1 VEPQTDTPV
10 EVANPR
16 AVGRRRVLSG
26 VALVLA
32 CLTILIA
39 TVAVWVHQVAFNTDR
54 FTGLV
59 ANVIDE
65 PDVIAPLSTAVSEQ
79 VVAAL
84 DVQTRIDGRLPDV
97 AKSLAPA
104 ITLAIQDGLASRL
117 QVALARPQFQAL
129 LLKTVSIAHTQVMN
143 LLRANP
149 DAVSVV
155 DGYVT
160 IEVLP
165 LVQAALT
172 ELQSIGL
179 LPDGVQ
185 IPDLSTSEAPS
196 ALVQRLSTALG
207 VTLPA
212 DFGTIR
218 LMPADRLLTAR
229 TVVRVFDILVVLL
242 VILSVVLAA
251 LAIWLARG
259 RRRMVV
265 YLAVGTIIAFLIGRI
280 VINTFTDTLI
290 DGIQDQGLALGIRSV
305 VDATVEDLRRLT
317 TIILVA
323 TAIVAV
329 VAYLWGRPRWVVAL
343 TSGKDVPAG
352 DVPADDIPAGDEPP
366 GDVPA

>member
-10 EVANPR
+10 KAANPR
-16 AVGRRRVLSG
+16 ASRRRRVLSG
-26 VALVLA
+26 VALLLA

-54 FTGLV
+54 FTALV

-65 PDVIAPLSTAVSEQ
+65 PAVIAPVSSAVSSQ
-79 VVAAL
+79 VIDAL
-84 DVQTRIDGRLPDV
+84 DVQTRIESRLPDV
-97 AKSLAPA
+97 AKSLGPA
-104 ITLAIQDGLASRL
+104 LTLAIRDGLANRL
-117 QVALARPQFQAL
+117 EVALARPQFQAL

-196 ALVQRLSTALG
+196 VLVQRLSTALG

-218 LMPADRLLTAR
+218 LMPADKLLTAR
-229 TVVRVFDILVVLL
+229 TVVQAFDILVVLL

-251 LAIWLARG
+251 LAIWLARQ
-259 RRRMVV
+259 RRRMVL
-265 YLAVGTIIAFLIGRI
+265 YLALGTLIAFLVGRI
-280 VINTFTDTLI
+280 AINAFTDTLI

-305 VDATVEDLRRLT
+305 IDATVEDLRRLT

-323 TAIVAV
+323 TAIIAV

-343 TSGKDVPAG
+343 TSGKDDPAG
-352 DVPADDIPAGDEPP
+352 DVPA
-366 GDVPA
+366 GDVRA